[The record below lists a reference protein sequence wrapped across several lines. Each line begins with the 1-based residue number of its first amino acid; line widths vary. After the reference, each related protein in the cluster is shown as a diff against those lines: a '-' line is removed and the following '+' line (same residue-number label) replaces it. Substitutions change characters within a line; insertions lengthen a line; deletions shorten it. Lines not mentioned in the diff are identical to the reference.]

1 MSGAAAIL
9 GRVEASV
16 STTAVGT
23 AAATSTVTPAAAWPG
38 RPGFAASSSTSAGE
52 PPDPPGAAAAEA
64 GVPGAKNLRSAGLDA
79 LGDPAAFLSRADSG
93 RSPAGPPPFGV
104 NLLAVLNLG

>member
-52 PPDPPGAAAAEA
+52 PPDPAFEATVRFCADYDQTSFDPDYDTLPIDRFVPMVERIFARQPWGAHTARDWPAPG
-64 GVPGAKNLRSAGLDA
+64 
-79 LGDPAAFLSRADSG
+79 
-93 RSPAGPPPFGV
+93 
-104 NLLAVLNLG
+104 

>member
-1 MSGAAAIL
+1 M
-9 GRVEASV
+9 
-16 STTAVGT
+16 
-23 AAATSTVTPAAAWPG
+23 
-38 RPGFAASSSTSAGE
+38 SAGR
-52 PPDPPGAAAAEA
+52 PPDPAGPDAAEA